1 MDPVLGLVR
10 DGGTG
15 VASRHDSNGPLSPW
29 TDDQS
34 RCITTSPG
42 PCAPPNHGPL
52 SKKTTTMPGALVE
65 QGLDAAG

>member
-34 RCITTSPG
+34 RCITSSQ
-42 PCAPPNHGPL
+42 APVHPRNHGPM

>member
-1 MDPVLGLVR
+1 MDPVLGLAQ

-29 TDDQS
+29 TDDRS
-34 RCITTSPG
+34 RCITTSPS
-42 PCAPPNHGPL
+42 PLCTPNHGPM

-65 QGLDAAG
+65 QGPDAAG